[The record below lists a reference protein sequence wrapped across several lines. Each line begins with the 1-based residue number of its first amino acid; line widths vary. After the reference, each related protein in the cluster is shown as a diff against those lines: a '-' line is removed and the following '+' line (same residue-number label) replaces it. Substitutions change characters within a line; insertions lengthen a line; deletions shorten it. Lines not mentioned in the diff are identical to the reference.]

1 MEGGERVA
9 ERRMISKSISVSERV
24 NRLPDTFHMLLFT
37 WMIPHADDFGRLFGS
52 PLKIKALVVP
62 MLDKTIKEVEEA
74 LSSLYRE
81 GLINWY
87 EVNGDQFIEI
97 EKFDKHQTGL
107 HKRTKSKFPEPPGN
121 SRKFPEIPG
130 QENRTEENRTEEK
143 RREQK
148 GNEQSIPADDD
159 QIFNPD
165 DPFTFYQNNFGVI
178 NPFLADNITNW
189 CKDLSDE
196 LVTEAMKRA
205 ISQNKR
211 TWSYV
216 TGILKGWHSKGIKT
230 IEQADAEQ
238 AAFERQKQSQST
250 GRQLKEDKLPASVQ
264 WQMQQTL
271 DPQTAESKTIDDLPE
286 LKARLEA
293 LRKNKKEEGA

>member
-1 MEGGERVA
+1 MA

-24 NRLPDTFHMLLFT
+24 NRLPNTFHMLLFT

-74 LSSLYRE
+74 LCYLHRE

-87 EVNGDQFIEI
+87 EINGDQFIQI
-97 EKFDKHQTGL
+97 ENFDKHQTGL

-121 SRKFPEIPG
+121 SGKFSEIPSE
-130 QENRTEENRTEEK
+130 ENRREQKRTEEK
-143 RREQK
+143 GTEESQ
-148 GNEQSIPADDD
+148 PVD
-159 QIFNPD
+159 D
-165 DPFTFYQNNFGVI
+165 DPFSFNPEDPFVFYQSNFGVM
-178 NPFLADNITNW
+178 NPFLTEDMTNW
-189 CKDLSDE
+189 CKELSDE

-211 TWSYV
+211 TWAYV

-230 IEQADAEQ
+230 IEQANAEQ
-238 AAFERQKQSQST
+238 AEFERKKQKQQ
-250 GRQLKEDKLPASVQ
+250 
-264 WQMQQTL
+264 
-271 DPQTAESKTIDDLPE
+271 
-286 LKARLEA
+286 
-293 LRKNKKEEGA
+293 KEEPTWKEEVLPYYEPMIGVNEN